1 MLTKEILQ
9 EMLDTG
15 IVLAGAKKCGKS
27 NASKVFASEIV
38 KEYPNIQV
46 RIFDTCQNW
55 VHGFEPV
62 LCQKINDETR
72 YLYTGKR
79 NVLYDIEL
87 MDIEKIMDDI
97 GKIVSHDYNEQR
109 LLKTQ
114 NKMERWI
121 VYFIEEAQNVLGTYS
136 LSRES
141 GKLWIKMISEGRNF
155 NMAFVFIGQR
165 MADISTKVIERAN
178 GYLFGRTSGDNDR
191 KKINRIVGN
200 ATISTRLE
208 NEEWI
213 RLSGNKISE
222 EISTL
227 NTGEFI
233 YFNGKE
239 GRFIKFPNYVNA
251 STPIPLSTEVM
262 GI

>member
-1 MLTKEILQ
+1 MLTAEILQ
-9 EMLDTG
+9 EILDTG

-27 NASKVFASEIV
+27 NASKVLASEII
-38 KEYPNIQV
+38 KEHPNIQV

-87 MDIEKIMDDI
+87 MDMEKIMDDI

-114 NKMERWI
+114 NKMDRWI

-165 MADISTKVIERAN
+165 LADISTKVIERAN
-178 GYLFGRTSGDNDR
+178 GYLFGRTFGDNDK
-191 KKINRIVGN
+191 KKITRIVGD
-200 ATISTRLE
+200 AIMDKGLGD
-208 NEEWI
+208 NEDYI
-213 RLSGNKISE
+213 KITGNKIVE
-222 EISTL
+222 EVSKL
-227 NTGEFI
+227 ETGEFI
-233 YFNGKE
+233 YFNGKV
-239 GRFIKFPNYVNA
+239 GRHIKFPCYTSD
-251 STPIPLSTEVM
+251 STPIPLSIETLK
-262 GI
+262 

>member
-1 MLTKEILQ
+1 MLNSEIIK
-9 EMLDTG
+9 EMLQTG
-15 IVLAGAKKCGKS
+15 VVIAGAKGCGKS
-27 NASKVFASEIV
+27 NAAKVLSSEII
-38 KEYPNIQV
+38 KIPNIQC
-46 RIFDTCQNW
+46 RIFDSCQNW
-55 VHGFEPV
+55 KHGFDSSV
-62 LCQKINDETR
+62 ICQTINEDTR
-72 YLYTGKR
+72 SLYIGDK

-87 MDIEKIMDDI
+87 MDIERTMDVI
-97 GKIVSHDYNEQR
+97 GKIVSYDYSVQR
-109 LLKTQ
+109 RLKAI
-114 NKMERWI
+114 NKMERYI
-121 VYFIEEAQNVLGTYS
+121 VYLIEEAQNILGTYS

-141 GKLWIKMISEGRNF
+141 GKLWIKMVSEGRNF

-191 KKINRIVGN
+191 KKINRIIGN